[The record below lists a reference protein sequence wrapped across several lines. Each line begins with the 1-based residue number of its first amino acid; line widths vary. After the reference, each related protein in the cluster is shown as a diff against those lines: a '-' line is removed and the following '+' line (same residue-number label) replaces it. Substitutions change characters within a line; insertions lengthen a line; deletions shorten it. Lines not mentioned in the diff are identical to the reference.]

1 MYKFNL
7 KNRFKKIDSY
17 WDPKIIGQVNQMYVK
32 IAKIKGE
39 FEFHTHK
46 ENDELFYIVKGTVKM
61 HYRDDHEFLDQG
73 DMTIVPKGVEHKP
86 SAEDEAYIMMFES
99 KNTINTGDKK
109 SELTKENLDWI

>member
-1 MYKFNL
+1 
-7 KNRFKKIDSY
+7 
-17 WDPKIIGQVNQMYVK
+17 MYVK

-61 HYRDDHEFLDQG
+61 HYRDGFEILDQG
-73 DMTIVPKGVEHKP
+73 DMTIVPKGIEHKP
-86 SAEDEAYIMMFES
+86 SAEGEASIMMFES

-109 SELTKENLDWI
+109 SELTKEKLDWI